1 VIYGRPKWWDQAACR
16 GRHDLLDTFVPPAE
30 INTGYNRRALYVVSP
45 DLLRLCKTCRV
56 CTECLAAG
64 ERDRYAIRGGTTA
77 QSREA
82 ARRKQRSIDGL
93 RHNHSRL

>member
-1 VIYGRPKWWDQAACR
+1 MIDMRPEWWDKAACR
-16 GRHDLLDTFVPPAE
+16 GRHDLLDTFGPTTK
-30 INTGYNRRALYVVSP
+30 INTGHNRRALYVVPP

-77 QSREA
+77 QKRESE
-82 ARRKQRSIDGL
+82 RRKQRSIDV
-93 RHNHSRL
+93 RHNHHRL

>member
-1 VIYGRPKWWDQAACR
+1 MEAMIDGRPEWWNQAACR
-16 GRHDLLDTFVPPAE
+16 GRHDLLDTFVPPTDVQGRE
-30 INTGYNRRALYVVSP
+30 HVVPP

-56 CTECLAAG
+56 CAECLAAG

-82 ARRKQRSIDGL
+82 ARRKQRSIDV
-93 RHNHSRL
+93 RHNHHRL

>member
-1 VIYGRPKWWDQAACR
+1 MEEVIYGRPEWWDQAACR
-16 GRHDLLDTFVPPAE
+16 GRHDLLDTFVPPAA
-30 INTGYNRRALYVVSP
+30 INTGHNALYVVPP

-56 CTECLAAG
+56 CAECLAAG

-82 ARRKQRSIDGL
+82 ARRKQR
-93 RHNHSRL
+93 R

>member
-1 VIYGRPKWWDQAACR
+1 MIDMRPEWWNQAACR
-16 GRHDLLDTFVPPAE
+16 GRHDLLGEFVPPAE
-30 INTGYNRRALYVVSP
+30 INTGHRGPGRGYVVPP

-82 ARRKQRSIDGL
+82 ARRNKGA
-93 RHNHSRL
+93 

>member
-1 VIYGRPKWWDQAACR
+1 MGAPNGGTGPPAAAATTSS
-16 GRHDLLDTFVPPAE
+16 GSFVPPAE
-30 INTGYNRRALYVVSP
+30 INTGHNRRALYVVPP

-56 CTECLAAG
+56 CAECLAVG

-82 ARRKQRSIDGL
+82 ARRKQR
-93 RHNHSRL
+93 R